1 MLGLMIVHVSL
12 ITAYLVSFSPLLFI
26 MYITPVISF
35 KGVFQL
41 FSWTVTF
48 IFVAR
53 QHTDARYWYSNSV
66 RPSLRHVPV
75 SDENGLT

>member
-41 FSWTVTF
+41 FS
-48 IFVAR
+48 
-53 QHTDARYWYSNSV
+53 
-66 RPSLRHVPV
+66 
-75 SDENGLT
+75 